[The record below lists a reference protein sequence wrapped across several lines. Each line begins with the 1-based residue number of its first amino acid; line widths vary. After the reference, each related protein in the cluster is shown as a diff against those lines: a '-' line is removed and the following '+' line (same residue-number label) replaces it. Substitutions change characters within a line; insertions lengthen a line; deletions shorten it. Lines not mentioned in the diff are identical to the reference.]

1 MDEVEQKFLE
11 TQSKKPLIWLRY
23 IDDIFFIWT
32 HGEQELERFL
42 KDLNNFTP
50 NLSFTHEASK
60 NCIPFL
66 DLKVKLIDGKLET
79 DLYMKPTDRHQYLHY
94 LSSYPERTKHFI
106 VYSKTLRVNRRCS
119 LEKHFNYH
127 KLKVR
132 NGLLKGV
139 ILNLLLIKK

>member
-1 MDEVEQKFLE
+1 MDKIEQKFVE
-11 TQSKKPLIWLRY
+11 TQSRKPLIWLRY
-23 IDDIFFIWT
+23 IDDIFFIWV
-32 HGEQELERFL
+32 HDEQELERFL

-50 NLSFTHEASK
+50 NLSFTDQASK

-66 DLKVKLIDGKLET
+66 DLKVKLVDGKLET
-79 DLYMKPTDRHQYLHY
+79 DLYMKSTDRHQYLHY
-94 LSSYPERTKHFI
+94 LSSYLERTKHFI
-106 VYSKTLRVNRRCS
+106 VYSQTLRVNRRCS
-119 LEKHFNYH
+119 LETHFNYH

>member
-1 MDEVEQKFLE
+1 M
-11 TQSKKPLIWLRY
+11 RY
-23 IDDIFFIWT
+23 IDDIFFVWT

-94 LSSYPERTKHFI
+94 LS
-106 VYSKTLRVNRRCS
+106 
-119 LEKHFNYH
+119 
-127 KLKVR
+127 
-132 NGLLKGV
+132 
-139 ILNLLLIKK
+139 